1 MTIELLNPE
10 SYSKATFDFITGL
23 QVTHQC
29 IVPKLL
35 MKATSDVQAQ
45 TVSEILLGERVAILE
60 TLNDWVRIACERD
73 GYTGWVLMKHLCLIN
88 HQASP
93 YYICVPVSH
102 IYEEASLKSRP
113 LQSVYMTSEIDVV
126 GNEMNGFLPIDGGG
140 WIYAKHVLAVNGLDF
155 DPVNIAEKFIG
166 SAYLWGGRSYE
177 GLDCSALVQLSIFMA
192 GYRVLRDSSMQA
204 QSVGRCLVNDEQAER
219 GDIAFFQ
226 GHVGFMLDQDNL
238 LHANATHMAVTI
250 DPVVDV
256 IEWVAR
262 DTDKEPFL
270 GYRRLTI

>member
-10 SYSKATFDFITGL
+10 NYSKGTFDFIAGL
-23 QVTHQC
+23 KVTHQC

-35 MKATSDVQAQ
+35 MKATSDIQAQ
-45 TVSEILLGERVAILE
+45 TVSEILFGERVAILE
-60 TLNDWVRIACERD
+60 ALNDWVRIACERD
-73 GYTGWVLMKHLCLIN
+73 GYTGWVLMEHLCLIN
-88 HQASP
+88 HQTSP
-93 YYICVPVSH
+93 YYVCVPVSH

-113 LQSVYMTSEIDVV
+113 LQPVYMTSEIDIMGSEV
-126 GNEMNGFLPIDGGG
+126 NSFLPIHGGG
-140 WIYAKHVLAVNGLDF
+140 WIYAKHVLIAGDLNF

-192 GYRVLRDSSMQA
+192 GYRVLRDSGLQA
-204 QSVGRCLVNDEQAER
+204 QSVGRYLARDEQVRR

-226 GHVGFMLDQDNL
+226 GHVGFMLDRDNL

-256 IEWVAR
+256 VEWVAE

-270 GYRRLTI
+270 GYRRLTA